1 MLASHLGCAD
11 ASAFAISSTLLG
23 IEVQSVATQVV
34 SSRTSTALL
43 DAAAALP
50 GTLST
55 SLNLPIG
62 AVQVIQPPQAILPP
76 APPPPPPISP
86 AVSPSPSTGQPAA
99 GPSAVSPAPAPPSAA
114 DEASDSTIPPAT
126 ESSLQGND
134 GSGMSTEI
142 IVVAAGAGLLIVILL
157 MIFLYKRRK
166 RLANSRMLDA
176 IKVQVSSKEPAD
188 GSKMIADF
196 LQSDLSPDIDPDKS
210 TPTSSLRHSHSSGTL
225 TSTGQAALERA
236 RSHRQSKSSVRRTN
250 SWGRLGVRRTPSFK
264 RDHQESESGTGSPPP
279 RQPALELADGLET
292 QLAAL
297 EQKKSPPS
305 SPKLAS
311 NAGPGSMH
319 TMPSEPRATVM
330 PGRIV
335 AAVAAVATQSESISN
350 PSDSR
355 GGTPPLEAAPASEPL
370 PSAPV
375 SAPTDVLLAG
385 GKRQLRLSSSG
396 PEDPLS
402 TRSPVTRTPTAATHD
417 HVGAARADASDQSGT
432 SGSGSGKAS
441 SERSTSE
448 RKRIRQLL
456 VAGPPTVEPTE
467 QGSGSNVR
475 LPRRSLKQS
484 WPPESSP
491 AARSGISSSSLEV
504 DRV

>member
-1 MLASHLGCAD
+1 
-11 ASAFAISSTLLG
+11 
-23 IEVQSVATQVV
+23 
-34 SSRTSTALL
+34 
-43 DAAAALP
+43 
-50 GTLST
+50 
-55 SLNLPIG
+55 
-62 AVQVIQPPQAILPP
+62 
-76 APPPPPPISP
+76 
-86 AVSPSPSTGQPAA
+86 
-99 GPSAVSPAPAPPSAA
+99 
-114 DEASDSTIPPAT
+114 
-126 ESSLQGND
+126 
-134 GSGMSTEI
+134 MSTQI
-142 IVVAAGAGLLIVILL
+142 IVIAACAGLLVVILL
-157 MIFLYKRRK
+157 MIVLYKRRM
-166 RLANSRMLDA
+166 RLSKSRMLNA
-176 IKVQVSSKEPAD
+176 IKVQVSSNASAD
-188 GSKMIADF
+188 GSTMIADF
-196 LQSDLSPDIDPDKS
+196 LQSDLDPDLDPDKS
-210 TPTSSLRHSHSSGTL
+210 TPTSSLRRSDSSGTI
-225 TSTGQAALERA
+225 STTGIAALERA
-236 RSHRQSKSSVRRTN
+236 RAHRESKGDKSSLRRSN

-264 RDHQESESGTGSPPP
+264 RDHQVSESASVSPPS
-279 RQPALELADGLET
+279 RVPAHELADDLET
-292 QLAAL
+292 QLMAL
-297 EQKKSPPS
+297 GQKKSPPS
-305 SPKLAS
+305 SPKVAS
-311 NAGPGSMH
+311 TAGPGSMH
-319 TMPSEPRATVM
+319 TMPSGSQATAI
-330 PGRIV
+330 PPV